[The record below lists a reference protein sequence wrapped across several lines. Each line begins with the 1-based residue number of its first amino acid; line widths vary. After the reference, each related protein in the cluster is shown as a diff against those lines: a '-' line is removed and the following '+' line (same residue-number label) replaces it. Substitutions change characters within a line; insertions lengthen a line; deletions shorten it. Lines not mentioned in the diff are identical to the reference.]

1 MNEPAGMEKDSC
13 VVLYWAEQRMP
24 PKSERT
30 LSFTYGL
37 GQMHGEGG
45 SGQYKGRLA
54 LLTAGSA
61 TVGKVFTATAYLK
74 NTLPGQSVKGEFRCS
89 ECGYGVTIARVLPL
103 CPMCGGS
110 VWEQS
115 LWSPFTRRAAAPL

>member
-1 MNEPAGMEKDSC
+1 MFAR
-13 VVLYWAEQRMP
+13 EQ
-24 PKSERT
+24 SGED
-30 LSFTYGL
+30 GL
-37 GQMHGEGG
+37 GNQAGAGTLGGLGMRHGSEP
-45 SGQYKGRLA
+45 SR
-54 LLTAGSA
+54 SA
-61 TVGKVFTATAYLK
+61 TDDYVEFWVA
-74 NTLPGQSVKGEFRCS
+74 GQSVKGEFRCS